1 MMTQCDGL
9 APMTNVRAEVTAEG
23 TRVPVAATS
32 RWRVVLAFAAL
43 GAVSGVLSW
52 LAGKYLQLDVLRP
65 SGRSLAP
72 PIQPGIVFG
81 LLVAGCCRWFVPVRP
96 LRLAG
101 AVLVTMMAWIAAFT
115 ATLAAGAQIHLP
127 AEPFGEPFD
136 FAIGGLT
143 GGLGTCFAVALAV
156 PAFRRP
162 SRWLL
167 TLVAAVGFG
176 ALTPLYSAI
185 GGENGTLAM
194 FVLWQAA
201 VTAAI
206 AWVLAGRPQ
215 AGVMAAPK

>member
-1 MMTQCDGL
+1 
-9 APMTNVRAEVTAEG
+9 MTNVQSEFTAQG
-23 TRVPVAATS
+23 TRVPVAPTS

-65 SGRSLAP
+65 TGRSLAP

-81 LLVAGCCRWFVPVRP
+81 LLVAGCCHWFAHAHP

-101 AVLVTMMAWIAAFT
+101 AVLVTTMAWIAAWT
-115 ATLAAGAQIHLP
+115 ATLAAGAQLHLAP
-127 AEPFGEPFD
+127 EPFGEPASFG
-136 FAIGGLT
+136 IGGLA
-143 GGLGTCFAVALAV
+143 GGLGTCLAVALAA

-162 SRWLL
+162 SRWLP
-167 TLVAAVGFG
+167 TLVAAVVFG

-215 AGVMAAPK
+215 AGVIHGRAE